1 MRVLI
6 VAPHPDDE
14 VLGCGGTIGRHRARG
29 DQVYVH
35 LVGNRVIDHTRDE
48 AYIQQTLDQART
60 AAGILGVTDLFFSD
74 LPDEQL
80 DHQLIDLIV
89 PLEEVVNKVRPDVA
103 YVPNETDTDQDHRAV
118 AWATKVSC
126 REVGR
131 VLAYEV
137 LGLTRGFGPTTYVD
151 ITPHLSA
158 KIEAMQCYEGELRP
172 FPHPRSPE
180 AVIALARTRGVEAG
194 VQAAEAF
201 RLLREVLP
209 QGGQ

>member
-14 VLGCGGTIGRHRARG
+14 VLGCGGAIGWHRAQG
-29 DQVYVH
+29 HEVFIH

-48 AYIQQTLDQART
+48 DYIMETLDQARA

-80 DHQLIDLIV
+80 DNRLIDLIV
-89 PLEEVVNKVRPDVA
+89 PMEEIVIKVGPDVA

-118 AWATKVSC
+118 AWATRVSC
-126 REVGR
+126 RGVGR

-137 LGLTRGFGPTTYVD
+137 LGPTRGFAPTTYVD
-151 ITPHLSA
+151 ITPHLAA
-158 KIEAMQCYEGELRP
+158 KIEAMGCYRGEVQP

-180 AVIALARTRGVEAG
+180 AITALARTRGVEAG

-201 RLLREVLP
+201 RLIREVL
-209 QGGQ
+209 Q

>member
-14 VLGCGGTIGRHRARG
+14 VLGCGGTIGWHRAQRHE
-29 DQVYVH
+29 VFVH
-35 LVGNRVIDHTRDE
+35 LVGNRVMDHTRDE
-48 AYIQQTLDQART
+48 AYVQQTLDQAR
-60 AAGILGVTDLFFSD
+60 AAAAILDVTDLFFSD

-80 DHQLIDLIV
+80 DHKLIDLIV
-89 PLEEVVNKVRPDVA
+89 PLEEVVKKVGPDVA

-126 REVGR
+126 RGVAR

-137 LGLTRGFGPTTYVD
+137 LGPTRGFAPTTYVD
-151 ITPHLSA
+151 ITPHLEA
-158 KIEAMQCYEGELRP
+158 KIEALKCYEGELRP

-180 AVIALARTRGVEAG
+180 AVTALARTRGVEAG
-194 VQAAEAF
+194 VQAAEGF
-201 RLLREVLP
+201 RLLCEVLP
-209 QGGQ
+209 